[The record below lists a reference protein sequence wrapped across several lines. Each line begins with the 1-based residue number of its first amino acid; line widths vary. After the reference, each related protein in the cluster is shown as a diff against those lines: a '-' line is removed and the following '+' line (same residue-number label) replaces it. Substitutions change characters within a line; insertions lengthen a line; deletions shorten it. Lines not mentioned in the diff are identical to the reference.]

1 METVD
6 ILIEDGDLL
15 TMCGDG
21 IGYIGKGAVAIA
33 GNSIAAVGR
42 ADEIRKT
49 CRAKRVIDATDMAV
63 LPGFID
69 GHLHTVIALLR
80 GVGQDARSWHVGM
93 DPYFNHMTI
102 EAVEAGAQ
110 ISAIEAIRAGT
121 TTFCD
126 IGPAMPLVLPF
137 YERVG
142 IRACV
147 CSLISQVPPVEST
160 IRDGELLPFDEDIG
174 RQRLQENIEIIESW
188 NGKAKGRISVML
200 GPQAADYCSV
210 ELFGEIYALA
220 EKHNLRVHMHLAQDE
235 REMRQ
240 VELRY
245 GKRPVQFLQDL
256 GFLSDRLIVA
266 HLIYCTDDEVR
277 EVAESGAAMAFCPS
291 SLLICDGILPPA
303 DVFLQAGGRVCLGTD
318 ETSSNN
324 GVNLFSEMKIA
335 ALAMKMK
342 RRDPAFFPAWQAL
355 RLVTIDG
362 ARALGLDDIIGS
374 LEAGK
379 RADIILIDL
388 QRPSLAPVLRDPVR
402 NLVPNLVLSARG
414 DEVVLSMVDGRVI
427 YENGKIITIDEKE
440 SLEFIGRAAREVNEG
455 AAEEV
460 MRRKTPQY
468 RFTVDGKY

>member
-6 ILIEDGDLL
+6 ILIEEGDLF
-15 TMCGDG
+15 TMRGDG
-21 IGYIGKGAVAIA
+21 VGYVEKGAVAVT
-33 GNSIAAVGR
+33 GNSITAVG
-42 ADEIRKT
+42 ATDELRKT
-49 CRAKRVIDATDMAV
+49 YDAKRVINAEGMAV

-80 GVGQDARSWHVGM
+80 GVGQDAPSWHIGM
-93 DPYFNHMTI
+93 DPYFNSMTI

-110 ISAIEAIRAGT
+110 LSAIEAIRAGT
-121 TTFCD
+121 TTLCD

-147 CSLISQVPPVEST
+147 CSLISQVPPVES
-160 IRDGELLPFDEDIG
+160 IIPEGELLPFDEEIG
-174 RQRLQENIEIIESW
+174 KQRLQENIELIEQW
-188 NGKAKGRISVML
+188 NGKAQGRISVML

-210 ELFGEIYALA
+210 DLFEKILDLV
-220 EKHNLRVHMHLAQDE
+220 EKHNLRVHMHLAQDL
-235 REMRQ
+235 REIRQ

-256 GFLSDRLIVA
+256 GFLTDRLIAA

-277 EVAESGAAMAFCPS
+277 AVAESGAAMAFCPS

-303 DVFLQAGGRVCLGTD
+303 DIFLESGGPVCLGTD

-342 RRDPAFFPAWQAL
+342 RQDPAFFPAWQAL
-355 RLVTIDG
+355 RLATVDG
-362 ARALGLDDIIGS
+362 ARALGLGDIIGS

-379 RADIILIDL
+379 RADIILVDL
-388 QRPSLAPVLRDPVR
+388 QKPSLLPSLREPVR
-402 NLVPNLVLSARG
+402 NIVPNLVLSARG
-414 DEVVLSMVDGRVI
+414 DEVVMSIVDGNVL
-427 YENGKIITIDEKE
+427 YENGRITTIDEEE
-440 SLEFIGRAAREVNEG
+440 SLAFITRAAGEVNRG

-460 MRRKTPQY
+460 IRRGTPQY
-468 RFTVDGKY
+468 RFTSEGKY